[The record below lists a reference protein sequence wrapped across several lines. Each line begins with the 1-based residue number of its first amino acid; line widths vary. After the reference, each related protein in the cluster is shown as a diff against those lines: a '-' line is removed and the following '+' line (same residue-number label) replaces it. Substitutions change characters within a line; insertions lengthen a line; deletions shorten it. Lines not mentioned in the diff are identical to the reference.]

1 MSKEELISLFGISTS
16 IFIIQVYFL
25 LTLIGSNGFACVP
38 GANFTLVNLV
48 YALIVSLL
56 FGLNIIFLFKISRKH
71 KKPQK
76 KQQSINALGFSLGLL
91 TTFCGACTLPF
102 IYAIGLASISE
113 LIAHYN
119 HELKIAS
126 ILILG
131 LNLKQLVNVVR
142 EANPQMCSYY

>member
-1 MSKEELISLFGISTS
+1 MNKEELISLFGITVS
-16 IFIIQVYFL
+16 IFIIQAYFL
-25 LTLIGSNGFACVP
+25 LTLIGSKGFACVP
-38 GANFTLVNLV
+38 GANFTLVNLA

-56 FGLNIIFLFKISRKH
+56 FGLNIIYLAKAIRKH

-76 KQQSINALGFSLGLL
+76 KQQSVGALGISLGLL

-102 IYAIGLASISE
+102 IYAIGLAGISE

-131 LNLKQLVNVVR
+131 LNLKQLVNIAR
-142 EANPQMCSYY
+142 RN